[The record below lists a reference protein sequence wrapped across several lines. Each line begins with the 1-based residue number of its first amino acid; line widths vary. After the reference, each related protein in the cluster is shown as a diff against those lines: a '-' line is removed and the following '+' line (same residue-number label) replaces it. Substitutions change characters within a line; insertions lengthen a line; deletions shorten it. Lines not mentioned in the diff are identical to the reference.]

1 MKIIKRRIS
10 IPPLK
15 GEKMDGIIV
24 INKEKNC
31 TSHDVVYR
39 VKKIFGEKVG
49 HTGTLDPNATGVLPI
64 LIGKGTEL
72 SKYLINH
79 DKKYIATLKLGIK
92 TETAD
97 VEGKVIEEK
106 NVNSLLLNKENI
118 SSIFEE
124 LCGKHIQKPPIY
136 SAIKVNGKKLYEYA
150 RSGKNVDIPEREI
163 EIYGMELHEI
173 NVDMKTITFE
183 VHCSK
188 GTYIRS
194 VCETI
199 AEKLE
204 TVGYMLE
211 LKRTMV
217 GEFCIENS
225 VTVNDVQ
232 DNANNLEFIEK
243 NVISIE
249 KFFENKC
256 NVVLNEKK
264 LKLFLNGV
272 VLSLNSND
280 VVKVEKGNKKLI
292 NFQKDNKSF
301 INFEKEDIVRI
312 YDEKNNFI
320 GIATTAFG
328 KFKRD
333 IIVV

>member
-15 GEKMDGIIV
+15 GEKMDGIII

-31 TSHDVVYR
+31 TSHDVVYK

-64 LIGKGTEL
+64 LIGKGTGL

-118 SSIFEE
+118 SSIFKE
-124 LCGKHIQKPPIY
+124 LCGKHTQKPPIY

-150 RSGKNVDIPEREI
+150 KSGKNVDIPEREI

-173 NVDMKTITFE
+173 NIDMKTITFE

-217 GEFCIENS
+217 GKFCIENS

-243 NVISIE
+243 NLISIE

-256 NVVLNEKK
+256 KVILNEKK

-280 VVKVEKGNKKLI
+280 VVKVEKGNMKL
-292 NFQKDNKSF
+292 
-301 INFEKEDIVRI
+301 INFEKEDVVRI

-320 GIATTAFG
+320 GIATTVFG